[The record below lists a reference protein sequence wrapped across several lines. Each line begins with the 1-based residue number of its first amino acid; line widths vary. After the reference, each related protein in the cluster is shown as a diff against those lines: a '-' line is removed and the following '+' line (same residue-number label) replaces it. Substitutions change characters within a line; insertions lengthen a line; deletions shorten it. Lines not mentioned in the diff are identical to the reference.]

1 MSKNSTKNKLQ
12 PSFLT
17 KENLLQI
24 LLWLPVYVTLIVLPF
39 ITYYKLY
46 LSRLYGTAYYPDDP
60 YNYDFGLYYKQFLF
74 FFIVGALILL
84 LGFLCYKNRFEFKN
98 NLRTQRGILIPL
110 SIYLIFAFLSSVCC
124 DYRYGALTGT
134 DSLFQGFF
142 ALLGYVLLAVY
153 FLFVIKTEKD
163 VTLASI
169 ALAIG
174 AFLQALLGVL
184 QYAGMN
190 LYEFDWYQKLIT
202 PDGYLEAVGPVVNR
216 MENMVALC
224 ANNPNYAGVL
234 LAILLAACFGVLL
247 TEKKV
252 SILIADA
259 ILFTTLFIALLGTGS
274 EASLFIFILIAL
286 VGIIFR
292 LRKIWKYWYLI
303 IPAATLVIEIILLA
317 ANFAQLPVVDNI
329 KNALTVEKQDPNPLS
344 RMVTTKEGIEITYLD
359 TSFTVTVHF
368 GEDSFYFTVQDEY
381 GKEMTLTLSE
391 DEKYY
396 YVEDDVLGNG
406 VIKLQGG
413 VYDNLPLI
421 VLHMNNREWKFVSIY
436 GAGHFFLNPYGH
448 MEELIEDNRIG
459 FYGYETLASNR
470 GLIWSQT
477 LPKLKETLFLGVGA
491 NNFIHLY
498 PQNNYKDTFYYAG
511 EMQVMTKPHSMYL
524 QIATE
529 TGIISL
535 LAMLA
540 FWGYYLISS
549 GKLYWNCKYQTW
561 SEKLGFGCFLAVL
574 VYLGCGISNDSM
586 ISVAPV
592 FWCIQGIGIAANQ
605 INRNKPI

>member
-1 MSKNSTKNKLQ
+1 MKNVNTSKQNRWELLVRILQ
-12 PSFLT
+12 W
-17 KENLLQI
+17 I
-24 LLWLPVYVTLIVLPF
+24 PVYVTLLVLPF
-39 ITYYKLY
+39 VTYYKVFE
-46 LSRLYGTAYYPDDP
+46 SRLYGTPYYTKDP
-60 YNYDFGLYYKQFLF
+60 YNYDFGLYHKQFLF
-74 FFIVGALILL
+74 FFIVGALVLL
-84 LGFLCYKNRFEFKN
+84 IGFLCYKNRFELKN
-98 NLRTQRGILIPL
+98 NFRTQRGILIPL

-234 LAILLAACFGVLL
+234 LAILLSVSFGVLM
-247 TEKKV
+247 TERRV
-252 SILIADA
+252 WVLVADA
-259 ILFTTLFIALLGTGS
+259 LLFTVLFIALLGTGS
-274 EASLFIFILIAL
+274 EASLFIFVVAAVI
-286 VGIIFR
+286 GIIFR

-344 RMVTTKEGIEITYLD
+344 RMVTNKTGIEITYMD
-359 TSFTVTVHF
+359 VPFTVKVQMKESSYLF
-368 GEDSFYFTVQDEY
+368 GVWDEN
-381 GKEMTLTLSE
+381 GKEMNLVASE
-391 DEKYY
+391 DNNYY
-396 YVEDDVLGNG
+396 YVEHKILGNG
-406 VIKLQGG
+406 VLKIQAGAYEG
-413 VYDNLPLI
+413 MPLI
-421 VLHMNNREWKFVSIY
+421 ALHMNNRQWNFVSVNGTSYYI
-436 GAGHFFLNPYGH
+436 LNPYGH
-448 MEELIEDNRIG
+448 LETLQDDVRLG

-470 GLIWSQT
+470 GLIWSHT
-477 LPKLKETLFLGVGA
+477 LPRLKNTLFLGVGA

-498 PQNNYKDTFYYAG
+498 PQNNYKDTYYYAG
-511 EMQVMTKPHSMYL
+511 EMQVMSKPHSMYL
-524 QIATE
+524 QIAAE
-529 TGIISL
+529 TGVISL

-540 FWGYYLISS
+540 FWGYYIVQSA
-549 GKLYWNCKYQTW
+549 KLYWSSNFDSFSKR
-561 SEKLGFGCFLAVL
+561 LGFGCFLAVL

-586 ISVAPV
+586 ISVAPI
-592 FWCIQGIGIAANQ
+592 FWCIQGVGLAVNFM
-605 INRNKPI
+605 NKKNSVE